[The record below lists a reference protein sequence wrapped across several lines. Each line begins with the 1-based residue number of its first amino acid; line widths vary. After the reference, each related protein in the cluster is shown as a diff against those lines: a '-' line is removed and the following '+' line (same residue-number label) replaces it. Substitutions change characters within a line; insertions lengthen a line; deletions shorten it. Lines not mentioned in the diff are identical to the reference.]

1 LLSLI
6 AFCTLGFLIG
16 TLTAFTADSVVSSL
30 IPLFFAFA
38 GGSAIAFGKN
48 LEKHTRDL
56 AALAILGLSVGC
68 VIGVYSGVYV
78 FEHKLLT
85 PQEMRVARD
94 DSAYLR
100 NLSMSQIDLI
110 DQQKR
115 SGILTTEQAYTEL
128 TKVIRRSLEK

>member
-1 LLSLI
+1 LLSLF
-6 AFCTLGFLIG
+6 AFSTLGFLIG

-48 LEKHTRDL
+48 FEKHARDL
-56 AALAILGLSVGC
+56 AALAILGLSIGC
-68 VIGVYSGVYV
+68 VIGVYSGIYV
-78 FEHKLLT
+78 FERKLLT
-85 PQEMRVARD
+85 PQEMRETRD

-100 NLSMSQIDLI
+100 KLSMDQIDLI

-115 SGILTTEQAYTEL
+115 SGILTTEQAYAEL
-128 TKVIRRSLEK
+128 TKIIRRSLEE